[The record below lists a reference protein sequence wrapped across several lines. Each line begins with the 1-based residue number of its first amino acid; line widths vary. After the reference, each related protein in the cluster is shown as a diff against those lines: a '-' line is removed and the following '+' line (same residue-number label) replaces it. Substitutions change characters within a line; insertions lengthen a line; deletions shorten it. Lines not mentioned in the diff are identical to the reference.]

1 MWKHKIQVLNV
12 ITFKKVRYKNFLST
26 GQQFIEIQLDR
37 SSKTLVVGENGAGK
51 STMLDALCFG
61 LFQRAFR
68 NIKKDQMVNSINE
81 KDCVVEVEFTIGQN
95 EYKIIRGIK
104 PNIFEIWCNDVML
117 NQDAAVRDYQKHL
130 EQTILKLNFRS
141 FTQVVILGNA
151 SFVPFM
157 QLRPEYRRQVVE
169 EILDIEIFS
178 KMNLLFREK
187 QKNQDELIKQT
198 DFNYQLV
205 DNKIDDKKKYI
216 DDISNRSKD
225 LADFKKA
232 ELNKSITDIANYE
245 EDIKRVRVD
254 IAELQKQVMDETKVN
269 DKHKKLHTM
278 EAKLENTCNKHKKD
292 LSFFQS
298 HNDCPTCQQSIDE
311 AFKSTMMSKKAEKIQ
326 ELDSALGQID
336 KEIKTNEMKL
346 DTINKTMVTIREKEL
361 LINRYETSIDE
372 IKKQTVRLGQ
382 EIADLQDEKVSTA
395 EQTGELNQLRE
406 RITELE
412 KDKLDQKNEMVYID
426 TARHLMQD
434 TGIKTKIIKQYLPIM
449 NQLINRNLADMDFF
463 VNFSLDEEFNETIK
477 SRHRDEFNY
486 HSFSEGEKLR
496 IDLAILF
503 TWREIAKLKNSTNTN
518 LLILDEIFDSSLDS
532 SGTDEFMRIL
542 HTTMEKENVFVISH
556 KGDTLIDKFPRVM
569 KFEKYKNFTRMA
581 E

>member
-1 MWKHKIQVLNV
+1 MILFQ
-12 ITFKKVRYKNFLST
+12 KVRYKNFLST
-26 GQQFIEIQLDR
+26 GQQFIEIDLD
-37 SSKTLVVGENGAGK
+37 KANTTLVVGENGAGK

-61 LFQRAFR
+61 LFQRPFR
-68 NIKKDQMVNSINE
+68 NIKKDQLINSINE
-81 KDCVVEVEFTIGQN
+81 KECIVEVEFIVGQKN
-95 EYKIIRGIK
+95 YKIIRGIK
-104 PNIFEIWCNDVML
+104 PNKFEIWCDGDML
-117 NQDAAVRDYQKHL
+117 NQDAAQRDYQKHL
-130 EQTILKLNFRS
+130 EQQILKLNYRS

-157 QLRPEYRRQVVE
+157 QLRARHRRQVVE

-198 DFNYQLV
+198 DFSYQLV

-225 LADFKKA
+225 LADSKKA
-232 ELNKSITDIANYE
+232 ELNKSITDITNYE
-245 EDIKRVRVD
+245 EDIKKVRVD
-254 IAELQKQVMDETKVN
+254 IAVLQKLVIDEAKVN
-269 DKHKKLHTM
+269 DKHKKLHNM

-292 LSFFQS
+292 LGFFQT
-298 HNDCPTCQQSIDE
+298 HNDCPVCQQAIDE
-311 AFKSTMMSKKAEKIQ
+311 AYKSTMMSKKAEKIQ
-326 ELDSALGQID
+326 ELEIALGQID
-336 KEIKTNEMKL
+336 KEIKTSEMKL

-361 LINRYETSIDE
+361 LINRYETSIEE

-406 RITELE
+406 RIADLE
-412 KDKLDQKNEMVYID
+412 KDKLNQKNEMLYID

-449 NQLINRNLADMDFF
+449 NQLINKNLANMDFF

-542 HTTMEKENVFVISH
+542 HNTMAKENIFVISH

>member
-1 MWKHKIQVLNV
+1 MIV
-12 ITFKKVRYKNFLST
+12 FKKVRYKNFLST

-37 SSKTLVVGENGAGK
+37 APTTLVVGENGAGK

-61 LFQRAFR
+61 LFQRPFR
-68 NIKKDQMVNSINE
+68 NIKKDQLINTINE
-81 KDCVVEVEFTIGQN
+81 KECVVEVEFIVGQK
-95 EYKIIRGIK
+95 EYKVIRGIK
-104 PNIFEIWCNDVML
+104 PNTFEIWCDGDML
-117 NQDAAVRDYQKHL
+117 NQDAAQRDYQKHL
-130 EQTILKLNFRS
+130 EQQILKLNFRS

-157 QLRPEYRRQVVE
+157 QLRARHRRQVVE

-178 KMNLLFREK
+178 KMNIMFREK
-187 QKNQDELIKQT
+187 QKNQDEVIKQA
-198 DFNYQLV
+198 DFDYQL
-205 DNKIDDKKKYI
+205 IDDRIDTQKKHI
-216 DDISNRSKD
+216 DDINNRSKD
-225 LADFKKA
+225 LADSKKA
-232 ELNKSITDIANYE
+232 ELNKSITDIANYQ
-245 EDIKRVRVD
+245 EDVKKVRID
-254 IAELQKQVMDETKVN
+254 IAELQKQILDETKVN
-269 DKHKKLHTM
+269 AKHKKLHNM
-278 EAKLENTCNKHKKD
+278 EAKLENTCSKHKKD

-298 HNDCPTCQQSIDE
+298 HNDCPTCQQSINE
-311 AFKSTMMSKKAEKIQ
+311 AFKSTMIGKKAEKIQ
-326 ELDSALGQID
+326 ELEIALGQID
-336 KEIKTNEMKL
+336 KEIKTSEMKL

-372 IKKQTVRLGQ
+372 IKKQTTRLGQ
-382 EIADLQDEKVSTA
+382 EIAELIDEKQSSAVA
-395 EQTGELNQLRE
+395 TGELNQLQE
-406 RITELE
+406 QLVDAE
-412 KDKLDQKNEMVYID
+412 KNKVKHKDEKVYID

-434 TGIKTKIIKQYLPIM
+434 TGIKTKIINQYLPIM
-449 NQLINRNLADMDFF
+449 NQYINKHLADMDFF
-463 VNFSLDEEFNETIK
+463 VNFTLDEEFNETIK
-477 SRHRDEFNY
+477 SRYRDEFNY

-542 HTTMEKENVFVISH
+542 HTTMAKENVFVISH

>member
-1 MWKHKIQVLNV
+1 MIL
-12 ITFKKVRYKNFLST
+12 FKKVRYKNFLST
-26 GQQFIEIQLDR
+26 GQQFIEIDLDK
-37 SSKTLVVGENGAGK
+37 SSTTLVVGENGAGK

-61 LFQRAFR
+61 LFQRPFR
-68 NIKKDQMVNSINE
+68 NIKKDQLINSINE
-81 KDCVVEVEFTIGQN
+81 KECIVEVEFTVGQKD
-95 EYKIIRGIK
+95 YKIIRGIK
-104 PNIFEIWCNDVML
+104 PNTFEIWCDGDML
-117 NQDAAVRDYQKHL
+117 NQDAAQRDYQKHL
-130 EQTILKLNFRS
+130 EQQILKLNFRS

-157 QLRPEYRRQVVE
+157 QLRARHRRQVVE

-178 KMNLLFREK
+178 KMNIMFREK
-187 QKNQDELIKQT
+187 EKNQDELIKQT

-205 DNKIDDKKKYI
+205 DNKIEDKKKYI

-225 LADFKKA
+225 LAASKRV
-232 ELNKSITDIANYE
+232 ELDKTITDIANYE
-245 EDIKRVRVD
+245 QDIKKVRTE
-254 IAELQKQVMDETKVN
+254 IASLQKEILDETKVN
-269 DKHKKLHTM
+269 SMKSKLHNV
-278 EAKLENTCNKHKKD
+278 EAKLENTCSKHKKD
-292 LSFFQS
+292 LKFFET
-298 HNDCPTCQQSIDE
+298 HDDCPTCQQAIDT
-311 AFKSTMMSKKAEKIQ
+311 AFKTTMINKKKEKVL
-326 ELDSALGQID
+326 ELEVGLGQID
-336 KEIKTNEMKL
+336 TEIKTNQMRL
-346 DTINKTMVTIREKEL
+346 DNINKTMILIREKEL
-361 LINRYETSIDE
+361 LINRYETSIAEIQKQVYKLRVEISEIVDE
-372 IKKQTVRLGQ
+372 NI
-382 EIADLQDEKVSTA
+382 STA
-395 EQTGELNQLRE
+395 EMNGELNELQEQL
-406 RITELE
+406 TDLD
-412 KDKLDQKNEMVYID
+412 KDKISQKEEKLYID

-434 TGIKTKIIKQYLPIM
+434 TGIKTKIIKQYLPVM
-449 NQLINRNLADMDFF
+449 NQLINKNLADMDFF

-496 IDLAILF
+496 IDLSILF

-542 HTTMEKENVFVISH
+542 HTTMAKENVFVISH

>member
-1 MWKHKIQVLNV
+1 M
-12 ITFKKVRYKNFLST
+12 ITFKRVRYKNFLST

-178 KMNLLFREK
+178 KMNFLLK
-187 QKNQDELIKQT
+187 DKVKNQDELIKQADFNCQLIDSKIDSQKKHIEDLSGNNQQSIEKKQLEIKKAET
-198 DFNYQLV
+198 DIDNYQL
-205 DNKIDDKKKYI
+205 DID
-216 DDISNRSKD
+216 
-225 LADFKKA
+225 
-232 ELNKSITDIANYE
+232 
-245 EDIKRVRVD
+245 RVTTEKT
-254 IAELQKQVMDETKVN
+254 ALQNEILDETKIN
-269 DKHKKLHTM
+269 NKYKQLHNV
-278 EAKLENTCNKHKKD
+278 EAKLENTCSKHKKD
-292 LSFFQS
+292 LEFFET
-298 HNDCPTCQQSIDE
+298 HNDCPTCQQAIDE
-311 AFKSTMMSKKAEKIQ
+311 AFKSTMIDKKKNKVIEI
-326 ELDSALGQID
+326 DSAMSQLV
-336 KEIKTNEMKL
+336 KEITTTEQRLHSINE
-346 DTINKTMVTIREKEL
+346 TMVAIREKEL
-361 LINRYETSIDE
+361 LVNRYETSISE
-372 IKKQTVRLGQ
+372 IQRYMTNKQNEV
-382 EIADLQDEKVSTA
+382 D
-395 EQTGELNQLRE
+395 
-406 RITELE
+406 ELE
-412 KDKLDQKNEMVYID
+412 DDKFTTGAATGKLEELQEQLTEAESAKVKQKEQKTYLD
-426 TARHLMQD
+426 TARYLMQD

-449 NQLINRNLADMDFF
+449 NQFINKNLADMDFF
-463 VNFSLDEEFNETIK
+463 VNFTLNEEFKETIK

-496 IDLAILF
+496 IDLSILF
-503 TWREIAKLKNSTNTN
+503 TWREIAKLKNSMNTN

-542 HTTMEKENVFVISH
+542 TNKLAKENVFVISH
-556 KGDTLIDKFPRVM
+556 KGDTLLDKFPSIL

-581 E
+581 

>member
-1 MWKHKIQVLNV
+1 MIV
-12 ITFKKVRYKNFLST
+12 FKKIRYKNFLST
-26 GQQFIEIQLDR
+26 GQQFIEIDLNK
-37 SSKTLVVGENGAGK
+37 SNATLVVGENGAGK

-68 NIKKDQMVNSINE
+68 AIKKDQLINSINE
-81 KDCVVEVEFTIGQN
+81 KECVVEVEFTIGKKD
-95 EYKIIRGIK
+95 YKIIRGIK
-104 PNIFEIWCNDVML
+104 PNIFEIWCNGDML
-117 NQDAAVRDYQKHL
+117 NQDAAQRDYQKHL
-130 EQTILKLNFRS
+130 ESVILKLNFRS

-157 QLRPEYRRQVVE
+157 QLRARHRRQVVE

-187 QKNQDELIKQT
+187 QKSQDELIKQT
-198 DFNYQLV
+198 DFNYQMV
-205 DNKIDDKKKYI
+205 DSKIDDKKNYI
-216 DDISNRSKD
+216 DDIGNRSKD
-225 LADFKKA
+225 LVDSKKL
-232 ELNKSITDIANYE
+232 EVKKSLIDIENYE
-245 EDIKRVRVD
+245 EDIRKVKTE
-254 IAELQKQVMDETKVN
+254 IAGLQKEILDATKIN
-269 DKHKKLHTM
+269 AKHQKLHTM

-292 LSFFQS
+292 LRFFES
-298 HNDCPTCQQSIDE
+298 HDDCPTCQQVIDN
-311 AFKSTMMSKKAEKIQ
+311 AFKTTMIDKKKDKVI
-326 ELDSALGQID
+326 ELDSALGQIE
-336 KEIKTNEMKL
+336 KEIKTTEMKL
-346 DTINKTMVTIREKEL
+346 DNVNKTMVLIREKEL
-361 LINRYETSIDE
+361 LINRYETSITE
-372 IKKQTVRLGQ
+372 INKQKEKIQQ
-382 EIADLQDEKVSTA
+382 EIDGLSNENQSTA
-395 EQTGELNQLRE
+395 VQTGELNQLQE
-406 RITELE
+406 QLTDLE
-412 KDKLDQKNEMVYID
+412 KDKISQKEEMVYID

-449 NQLINRNLADMDFF
+449 NQFINKNLADMDFF

-518 LLILDEIFDSSLDS
+518 LLILDEIFDSSLDT

-542 HTTMEKENVFVISH
+542 KTTMDKENVFVISH

>member
-1 MWKHKIQVLNV
+1 MIL
-12 ITFKKVRYKNFLST
+12 FKKVKYKNFLST
-26 GQQFIEIQLDR
+26 GQQFIEIDLD
-37 SSKTLVVGENGAGK
+37 KANTTLVVGENGAGK

-61 LFQRAFR
+61 LFQRPFR
-68 NIKKDQMVNSINE
+68 NIKKDQLINSINE
-81 KDCVVEVEFTIGQN
+81 KECIVEVEFTVGQKD
-95 EYKIIRGIK
+95 YKIIRGIK
-104 PNIFEIWCNDVML
+104 PNKFEIWCDGDML
-117 NQDAAVRDYQKHL
+117 NQDAAQRDYQKHL
-130 EQTILKLNFRS
+130 EQQILKLNYRS

-157 QLRPEYRRQVVE
+157 QLRARHRRQVVE

-225 LADFKKA
+225 LADSKKA
-232 ELNKSITDIANYE
+232 ELNKSITDITNYE
-245 EDIKRVRVD
+245 EDIKQVRVE
-254 IAELQKQVMDETKVN
+254 IAELQKLVLDETKVN
-269 DKHKKLHTM
+269 AKHKKLHNM

-292 LSFFQS
+292 LGFFQT
-298 HNDCPTCQQSIDE
+298 HNDCPVCQQAIDE
-311 AFKSTMMSKKAEKIQ
+311 AYKSTMMSKKAEKIQ
-326 ELDSALGQID
+326 ELEIALGQID
-336 KEIKTNEMKL
+336 KEIKTSEMKL
-346 DTINKTMVTIREKEL
+346 DTINKTMVIIREREL
-361 LINRYETSIDE
+361 LINRFETSINE

-406 RITELE
+406 RITDLE
-412 KDKLDQKNEMVYID
+412 KDKLDQKNEMLYID

-449 NQLINRNLADMDFF
+449 NQLINKNLANMDFF

-542 HTTMEKENVFVISH
+542 HNTMAKENIFVISH